1 MFESVRKYT
10 DHGQSKII
18 IVKKIEIHFLKLKDK
33 YERRHD

>member
-1 MFESVRKYT
+1 MFESVTKYT
-10 DHGQSKII
+10 YRQSKII